1 MTDTRHYKNGKW
13 IPSLDELTESI
24 TDKFKEQE
32 EAIEYWKKK
41 YEKSREE
48 TYKDE
53 ELSTLREYCKELQ
66 KQVTNGFTISDKEW
80 KKIREWQKE
89 HRDDHCPHCSFY
101 YKFSPNGI
109 DVDAYVVCVSC
120 GKEYPFRYY
129 AAIEGESISSKDADD
144 DTSKFGYV
152 EL

>member
-1 MTDTRHYKNGKW
+1 MMHYKNGKW
-13 IPSLDELTESI
+13 IPSLDELIESI

-32 EAIEYWKKK
+32 ESIEYWKNK

-66 KQVTNGFTISDKEW
+66 KQVVNGFTVSDNEW
-80 KKIREWQKE
+80 KKIREWQKS
-89 HRDDHCPHCSFY
+89 HNDNHCPHCSFY

-109 DVDAYVVCVSC
+109 DVDAHVVCQSC

-129 AAIEGESISSKDADD
+129 AGMEGKSIDSNDVDI
-144 DTSKFGYV
+144 KFGYA